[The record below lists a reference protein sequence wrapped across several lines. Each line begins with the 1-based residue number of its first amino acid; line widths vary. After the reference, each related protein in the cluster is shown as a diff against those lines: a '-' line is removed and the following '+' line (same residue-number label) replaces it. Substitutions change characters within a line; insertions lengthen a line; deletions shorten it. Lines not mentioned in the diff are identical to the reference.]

1 MRIEKYQHETTNQ
14 YSINIKYTGDEPV
27 GVSTFS
33 FSSGTREVCFVGLT
47 STDIAELVYSL
58 EEVYQEIVM
67 QEELHLDK
75 LQSGIMEAKQV
86 QAEVDNEVHN

>member
-1 MRIEKYQHETTNQ
+1 MEVWKYKNEDRGTYNITIKTNADD
-14 YSINIKYTGDEPV
+14 SI
-27 GVSTFS
+27 GVNTFS
-33 FSSGTREVCFVGLT
+33 FPSGSTEIGLVGIK
-47 STDIAELVYSL
+47 SGQIAELVYRL

-86 QAEVDNEVHN
+86 QAEVANDK

>member
-1 MRIEKYQHETTNQ
+1 MEVTKYTHERTGD
-14 YSINIKYTGDEPV
+14 YSIKISLSGKDDV
-27 GVSTFS
+27 ALSTFAFPAS
-33 FSSGTREVCFVGLT
+33 GKEVSLVGITSSQ
-47 STDIAELVYSL
+47 IAELVYSL

-86 QAEVDNEVHN
+86 QAEVANDK